1 MTLSLTQFIAVLR
14 GRWKLALAVLATTV
28 LLALAVTLLMTKK
41 YTASASVV
49 MDVKPDPLTG
59 MVAGGGVN
67 ATLMATQ
74 VDIVESDRVTRRV
87 IQNLKLDQNP
97 ALRAAWVS
105 ATNGV
110 GTMEDWL
117 ARVLAVSLDVRPS
130 RESNVMFVSYEAADP
145 DFAATM
151 ANAYVQAYMQT
162 TLELRVDPARQYS
175 DFFDQRS
182 KDARN
187 TLEAAQAKLSD
198 FQREHGVI
206 GSDERID
213 VETMR
218 LNELSSQLVTLQAL
232 SSESQSRQA
241 QVRGG
246 HSDQLAETLTNPVV
260 SSLKLDL
267 GRAEGNLK
275 ELGMRLGANHPQV
288 QQAQTQVAELRNRL
302 ASEMARASGSV
313 GVSASINA
321 ARLGDLRTQLDQQR
335 TKLLS
340 LKQVRDSMG
349 VLQRDVDN
357 AQRVYDLLAGR
368 QSQTALET
376 HVQQSNVNP
385 LSPAVVPAS
394 ASSPKRLLNLVA
406 SVFAGLFF
414 AALAALVAELR
425 DRRVRGP
432 GDLVQAL
439 GLPMLGVLPTPRNP
453 KLNAQ
458 QLKQRVVTGRAL
470 TPARR

>member
-1 MTLSLTQFIAVLR
+1 MTLTLTQFIAVLR
-14 GRWKLALAVLATTV
+14 GRWKLALAVFATTV

-41 YTASASVV
+41 YTAVASIV

-59 MVAGGGVN
+59 MVDGGGVN
-67 ATLMATQ
+67 ATMMATQ
-74 VDIVESDRVTRRV
+74 VDIVQSDRVTRRV
-87 IQNLKLDQNP
+87 IQNLKLAQNP

-105 ATNGV
+105 STNGV
-110 GTMEDWL
+110 GTVEDWL
-117 ARVLAVSLDVRPS
+117 ARVLALSLDVRPS

-145 DFAATM
+145 DFAAAM

-162 TLELRVDPARQYS
+162 TLELRVNPARQYS

-187 TLEAAQAKLSD
+187 ALEAAQAKLSD

-213 VETMR
+213 VETIR
-218 LNELSSQLVTLQAL
+218 LNELSSQLVALQTL

-260 SSLKLDL
+260 SSLKMDL
-267 GRAEGNLK
+267 GRAEGSLK
-275 ELGMRLGANHPQV
+275 ELSTRLGANHPQV
-288 QQAQTQVAELRNRL
+288 QQAQAQVAELRSRL
-302 ASEMARASGSV
+302 ASETARVTGSV
-313 GVSASINA
+313 GVTANINA
-321 ARLGDLRTQLDQQR
+321 ARVADLRTQLDQQR
-335 TKLLS
+335 AKVLS
-340 LKQVRDSMG
+340 LKQTRDTMG

-357 AQRVYDLLAGR
+357 TQRAYDALAGR
-368 QSQTALET
+368 QTQTTLES
-376 HVQQSNVNP
+376 HAQQSNVNP
-385 LSPAVVPAS
+385 LSPAVAPMY
-394 ASSPKRLLNLVA
+394 ASSPRLLINLLA
-406 SVFAGLFF
+406 SFFAGLFF
-414 AALAALVAELR
+414 AALATLVAELR
-425 DRRVRGP
+425 DRRVRGS

-470 TPARR
+470 APARR